1 MQSILIE
8 QDVWLN
14 SQLSI
19 AHHYGG
25 VRFDGHEYIIVGTDL
40 VRADFAPYLI
50 RLKRPL
56 FVGILR
62 GNANATTDELK
73 QIFKAKIAELKEKKK
88 SNNRQ
93 LELFET

>member
-1 MQSILIE
+1 MQAILIE

-19 AHHYGG
+19 ARHYGG
-25 VRFDGHEYIIVGTDL
+25 ASIDGHQYIIVGTDF
-40 VRADFAPYLI
+40 VRADFVPYLI
-50 RLKRPL
+50 RLKRSL
-56 FVGILR
+56 FVDTLI

-93 LELFET
+93 LELF